1 ARAGSKSHMRTKPRE
16 NLYPA
21 NESWG
26 QLTSYCLLRCHPC
39 VPTAWGEWP
48 IYLVAMPGRTVM
60 TTRTSVV
67 PSSCRT
73 RFCMLAYSFY
83 EGDTRILQ
91 YATALAK
98 RGDIVDVIAL
108 RRKGQPKHEV
118 L

>member
-1 ARAGSKSHMRTKPRE
+1 MNPGAGSPVTVYFDATR
-16 NLYPA
+16 
-21 NESWG
+21 
-26 QLTSYCLLRCHPC
+26 

-48 IYLVAMPGRTVM
+48 IYLVAMPGRTLM
-60 TTRTSVV
+60 ATRTSVV

-98 RGDIVDVIAL
+98 RGDVVDVIAL
-108 RRKGQPKHEV
+108 RRKGQPKHRSEERRV
-118 L
+118 GKERRGG